1 MGNIFLDVP
10 ERRRRSYAVPLQ
22 LGALIAA
29 ALLLFY
35 GRSMLSLFAAPPAQ
49 PAAAAAAAVAAPAQC
64 ALRHA
69 RAGSPPAFAQ
79 RTENDRYVRGVRA
92 LAIVNATVWDGTA
105 VTRGTDVLV
114 ERGLITA
121 VATGALRGREHE
133 FERIDAH
140 GAWLT
145 PGLIDMHAHYG
156 VFPMPSAR
164 STTDGNSFV
173 GPVQPQLR
181 AIDAFN
187 VHDESL
193 PLIAAGGVTSALVLP
208 GSLNN
213 FGGQGYPIKLG
224 KFRASP
230 AERLIDPPRALVMPD
245 EANVGRDGLYTRAS
259 GMQRPDGS
267 TAFRHIKIALGEN
280 PQWHGLTRLDEAW
293 NFRRMFARARRLVD
307 EQDAYCERADASA
320 PYPTDLE
327 VEVLAD
333 AIRGRVKIHAHCY
346 SVSDMDMLVR
356 ISNEFRVP
364 IASLHHAHEAYLA
377 PELLHRAY
385 NGTPAIALFSTN
397 GNYKYESYFG
407 SPFASEILRRH
418 NVTPMFKSDHPVT
431 DSRRV
436 LVQAAQAH
444 HFGLPEADALRAVTS
459 APAHTLGLAHRI
471 GHVRAGHD
479 ADLVLWDRHPLDLGA
494 APAQVIIDGVP
505 QLERARPTA
514 ESAPPAPPAPPS
526 ADYAAEIARVEHSR
540 DAILADAAPAFPSP
554 AESVESVVLHNVS
567 TMYHG
572 QRGRI
577 IAHSYEDGLA
587 VYARG
592 TAACIGEAA
601 RCVHAVPTD
610 ATHID
615 LAGGV
620 ITPGITAFSSTAALG
635 LEAIPSEPSTTD
647 GKLRGLSRDAAVD
660 VGSVGARLVPRA
672 ADGLVWGGH
681 ELRRAHASGVATA
694 VATPRF
700 AGEFAGVSAL
710 FDTGAAHVLQP
721 HAVRARQ
728 VAVHVA
734 LQHDTVP
741 ISAQVALLR
750 EVLALAKSQLYS
762 NSPVVDSAWLAV
774 ARGTL
779 PLVVKADSVA
789 AAAQVLALKREFAN
803 VRFVL
808 DSAAPLHVLASELA
822 ASGVGVFV
830 PLRHWWTTWDTRG
843 ALPGA
848 PLSDTTDLGVL
859 LAHGVLVGASIAEPW
874 EAANLVWEAAWAL
887 MDANTTSDGTAVLE
901 LLTTNVEELLGL
913 PARPEGDF
921 YAYNGSPFTF
931 GSKVVAAGTPRGI
944 ELFP

>member
-29 ALLLFY
+29 AFLLFY
-35 GRSMLSLFAAPPAQ
+35 GRSMLGLFAVSRTQSLPTATP
-49 PAAAAAAAVAAPAQC
+49 VQC
-64 ALRHA
+64 AFRNA

-79 RTENDRYVRGVRA
+79 RTENDRYVRGVRPI
-92 LAIVNATVWDGTA
+92 AIVNATVWDGTA
-105 VTRGTDVLV
+105 VSRGKDVLV

-121 VATGALRGREHE
+121 VATGALRGREGE

-156 VFPMPSAR
+156 VFPVPSAP
-164 STTDGNSFV
+164 STSDGNSFL

-181 AIDAFN
+181 AVDAFN

-193 PLIAAGGVTSALVLP
+193 PLIAAGGVTSALLLP

-224 KFRASP
+224 KFRASS

-245 EANVGRDGLYTRAS
+245 EATVGRDGLYTCAS

-307 EQDAYCERADASA
+307 EQDAYCERADASV

-346 SVSDMDMLVR
+346 SVSDMDTLVR

-364 IASLHHAHEAYLA
+364 IASLHHAHEAYLV

-385 NGTPAIALFSTN
+385 NGTPAVALFSTN

-418 NVTPMFKSDHPVT
+418 NVTPIFKSDHPVT

-471 GHVRAGHD
+471 GHVHAGHD
-479 ADLVLWDRHPLDLGA
+479 ADLVLWDRHPLELGA
-494 APAQVIIDGVP
+494 TPAQVIIDGVP
-505 QLERARPTA
+505 QLEHARPTG
-514 ESAPPAPPAPPS
+514 ESAPPAPPS

-540 DAILADAAPAFPSP
+540 DAILADVEPAFPSP
-554 AESVESVVLHNVS
+554 ATAVESVVLYNVS
-567 TMYHG
+567 TMYQG

-577 IAHSYEDGLA
+577 IARDYDDGLA

-601 RCVHAVPTD
+601 QCLHAIPPD

-620 ITPGITAFSSTAALG
+620 IMPGITAFSSTAALG
-635 LEAIPSEPSTTD
+635 LEVIPSEHSTTD
-647 GKLRGLSRDAAVD
+647 GQLRRPSRDAAVD
-660 VGSVGARLVPRA
+660 VGSIGARLVPRA
-672 ADGLVWGGH
+672 ADGLVWGSH
-681 ELRRAHASGVATA
+681 ELKRAHASGVATA

-721 HAVRARQ
+721 YAVRAHQ

-750 EVLALAKSQLYS
+750 EVIALAKTQLYA
-762 NSPVVDSAWLAV
+762 NSPLVEAAWLAV

-789 AAAQVLALKREFAN
+789 AAAQVLALKREFAD

-808 DSAAPLHVLASELA
+808 DSAAPLHMLASELA
-822 ASGVGVFV
+822 ESGVGVFV

-848 PLSDTTDLGVL
+848 PLSNTTDLGVL

-901 LLTTNVEELLGL
+901 LLTTNIEELLGL

-921 YAYNGSPFTF
+921 YAYSGSPFTF